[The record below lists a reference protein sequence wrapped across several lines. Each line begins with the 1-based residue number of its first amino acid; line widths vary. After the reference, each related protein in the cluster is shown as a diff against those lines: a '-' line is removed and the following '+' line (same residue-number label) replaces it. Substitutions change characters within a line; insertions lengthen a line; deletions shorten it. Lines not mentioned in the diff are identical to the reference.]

1 MNAGSPIYPSEQVL
15 KRPNESYHYIASSLN
30 PAGTF
35 MNHSN
40 IDIKDKTQPTET
52 CKIAPFKKEIR
63 KTTPHKHNNYFEI
76 IYLSGGSGS
85 HTIDSRQYQVIPP
98 VMFFVRQEQI
108 HHFDL
113 ESEPEGFVAIIK
125 KPFIQKSLDNEL
137 KLLLAKFSNQHCLS
151 VNDNQT
157 IDQLF
162 RLMAKEYTVNSEQSF
177 HIIEGLLKALLA
189 KVLEIS
195 KPVIRSSEH
204 RSDLYQSFLELLQA
218 GTTVKNSVQFYAEQ
232 LNTSP
237 QNLNAACRKAIDQ
250 SSAEVLAEFITG
262 EAKRLLLYTN
272 NTVSQIAVTLDF
284 IDASHFIKY
293 FKRITGKTPQSFRF
307 AENTNK

>member
-1 MNAGSPIYPSEQVL
+1 MNP
-15 KRPNESYHYIASSLN
+15 
-30 PAGTF
+30 
-35 MNHSN
+35 SN
-40 IDIKDKTQPTET
+40 IDIKDKTQPKEDF
-52 CKIAPFKKEIR
+52 KISPFRKEVR

-76 IYLSGGSGS
+76 IYLSGGSGF
-85 HTIDSRQYQVIPP
+85 HTIDSRKFEVIPP
-98 VMFFVRQEQI
+98 VIFFIRKEQA

-113 ESEPEGFVAIIK
+113 EGEPEGFVAIIK
-125 KPFIQKSLDNEL
+125 KSFVQKSLDMEL
-137 KLLLAKFSNQHCLS
+137 KLLLAKFSNQHCLGIS
-151 VNDNQT
+151 ENET

-162 RLMAKEYTVNSEQSF
+162 QLLEKEYKVNSEQSF

-189 KVLEIS
+189 KILDIA

-218 GTTVKNSVQFYAEQ
+218 GTVVKNSVQLYAEQ

-237 QNLNAACRKAIDQ
+237 QNLNAACRKAVDQ
-250 SSAEVLAEFITG
+250 SSAEVLAEFITS

-272 NTVSQIAVTLDF
+272 NTVSQIALSLDF

-293 FKRITGKTPQSFRF
+293 FKRITGTTPQSFRLSN
-307 AENTNK
+307 E